1 MKMKGFY
8 QLIALIGLLL
18 LLTRSAR
25 AAENLG
31 PGKTRQQ
38 HMRTTANCL
47 PSSASAQ
54 LDINNVRCLLHNG
67 GDMWW
72 DLTGSPRYEIPKV
85 DDPAL
90 ARHSAFAAS
99 LWIGGIDDDQNL
111 RVAAQTYRQS
121 GNDFFPGPL
130 TRTGGVT
137 QDVCNE
143 WDKMFKI
150 NKTEIDDFRAAW
162 SAAANGGA
170 PLIMSN
176 FPAVASW
183 PAFGYNSD
191 GRVSLAPFVDVDG
204 DPEKY
209 TPQEGDYPDIRPI
222 DGGGEPDQAIWWVIN
237 DKGDVH
243 TETGGLAIGLEIQ
256 MMAFAF
262 STSNAINDMTFYK
275 YKVINKSGQNLHET
289 YMGQWADVDLG
300 YAKDD
305 FVGCDTVRGLGYSY
319 NADPDDESNLGG
331 YGEHPPVF
339 GIDFFQGPLDTNGK
353 RLGMTQF
360 MYYDNKDGLT
370 GNPEVAT
377 HYYGY
382 LRGFWKDGSRVTAG
396 GNGLHGATPVNYMF
410 PGDPGACGAASGW
423 NELSEGNPADDRRF
437 ILSAGPFFLQNGA
450 QNEIITGAVWA
461 QGNSNGQLGSLC
473 EAFSADDLAQALFD
487 AKFHLLD
494 GPDAPNVAIGEF
506 DQELVLSWDYLDTIS
521 SNNFQER
528 YSQVD
533 PALASQGV
541 SDPEFQFQGY
551 MVFQLKDGGVSNS
564 DLFDTDKARLLA
576 QCDVRDGVGT
586 IVNRVETFIQGLDD
600 TIVTDQVMVTGAD
613 AGIFHS
619 VIATEDLFA
628 EGSDR
633 RLRNYTNY
641 YYAVIAY
648 AWNGIPSDGR
658 KFVQGNGN
666 FENVTAMPHKIGFEA
681 GGTVLASNYG
691 DGLPVD
697 QINGIGNGGHP
708 VILRPESETEI
719 LRNNRVDRIG
729 YAAGASPIQLRVV
742 NAKEVQKGDYR
753 VEVVRVEP
761 LGLPKTVHDLPQG
774 DVTEQERVDWKL
786 YHNGDLV
793 YQSRY
798 IERLDSHG
806 TSLGFRP
813 EPLSGSEHVIP
824 GHGFA
829 IGVYD
834 PEVPALTRP
843 AYDPVIAARLQ
854 YADPSQEWL
863 SGYSD
868 IDREPIADWIMAGID
883 TFDRGENLQLMRD
896 AKIYDPEENFER
908 LFEGSWAP
916 MCLARSFNVNDESG
930 RISPG
935 INVGVGA
942 ISFAMKPDS
951 MLNLAELPDIDLVIS
966 PDPAKWS
973 RCVVVETSP
982 NNATGAGSN
991 TMTAKWKVGL
1001 DEQLQPMQGPLD
1013 SATQGWSMFP
1023 GYAVDV
1029 NTGQRLNIF
1038 FGENDWDKVNH
1049 GGDMLWN
1056 PTAAYGSSGTT
1067 AGGRHYIYVSKTPY
1081 DGCAEIH
1088 KVLARGTKQLTGSQM
1103 LFELGFGLPWENPS
1117 YIANVYRDVAWVG
1130 VPMVREEFQWE
1141 TYDQIPTE
1149 TRLSLRINHPYHS
1162 RPGSGDYPVFLFNTD
1177 AFAAATNVAP
1187 VAQASFLQDV
1197 RVVPNPYYGFS
1208 DYEGAPTQ
1216 TIVKIT
1222 NLPRRCNIKIFNLS
1236 GTLVRSY
1243 AKNSDSPEQTWDL
1256 KNQAGVPIASGAYLI
1271 HVDGFELGE
1280 TIVKL
1285 FTVMPQ
1291 MDLSTY

>member
-1 MKMKGFY
+1 MRGFF

-18 LLTRSAR
+18 VLTRSAR
-25 AAENLG
+25 AAENIG
-31 PGKTRQQ
+31 PGKVRQH

-150 NKTEIDDFRAAW
+150 NKSEIDDFRAAFT
-162 SAAANGGA
+162 AAANGGA
-170 PLIMSN
+170 PLVMSN

-183 PAFGYNSD
+183 PAFGYD
-191 GRVSLAPFVDVDG
+191 EYGRVSLAPFVDVDG
-204 DPEKY
+204 NDEQY
-209 TPQEGDYPDIRPI
+209 SPQAGDYPDIRPI
-222 DGGGEPDQAIWWVIN
+222 EGGGEPDQAIWWVIN

-275 YKVINKSGQNLHET
+275 YKVINKSGQNIHDT
-289 YMGQWADVDLG
+289 FMGQWADVDLG

-319 NADPDDESNLGG
+319 NADPEDESNLGG

-339 GIDFFQGPLDTNGK
+339 GIDFFQGPIDTNGQ
-353 RLGMTQF
+353 RLGMTKF

-396 GNGLHGATPVNYMF
+396 GNGLHGATPVDYMF

-437 ILSAGPFFLQNGA
+437 ILSAGPFYLQNGA

-461 QGNSNGQLGSLC
+461 QGSQNAQLGSLC
-473 EAFSADDLAQALFD
+473 EVFSADDLAQALFD

-494 GPDAPNVAIGEF
+494 GPDAPVVEIAEF
-506 DQELVLSWDYLDTIS
+506 DQELVIAWDYPDTVS
-521 SNNFQER
+521 FNNYQER
-528 YSQVD
+528 YSQLD
-533 PALASQGV
+533 PALVSQAV

-564 DLFDTDKARLLA
+564 DLFDTDKSRLLA
-576 QCDVRDGVGT
+576 QCDIKDGVGT
-586 IVNRVETFIQGLDD
+586 IVNRVETFIEGLDD
-600 TIVTDQVMVTGAD
+600 PVLTDLVMVTGED
-613 AGIFHS
+613 EGIFHS
-619 VIATEDLFA
+619 VRATEDLFA

-641 YYAVIAY
+641 YYSVIAY

-658 KFVQGNGN
+658 KFVQGNSN
-666 FENVTAMPHKIGFEA
+666 FENVTAMPHKTGFE
-681 GGTVLASNYG
+681 SNGSILSANFG
-691 DGLPVD
+691 DGIPVD
-697 QINGIGNGGHP
+697 QISGIGNGGNA
-708 VILRPESETEI
+708 VVLRPETETEI
-719 LRNNRVDRIG
+719 LNSGNVSRIG

-742 NAKEVQKGDYR
+742 NSKEIQKGNYR
-753 VEVVRVEP
+753 LEVVRNEP
-761 LGLPKTVHDLPQG
+761 IGQPKAVFGLPEGT
-774 DVTEQERVDWKL
+774 VTEQEMIEWKL
-786 YHNGDLV
+786 FHEGAV
-793 YQSRY
+793 VAQSY
-798 IERLDSHG
+798 YMERRDSHG
-806 TSLGFRP
+806 TVLGYRP
-813 EPLSGSEHVIP
+813 EPLSGTERMIP

-829 IGVYD
+829 IGVFD
-834 PEVPALTRP
+834 PQASDL
-843 AYDPVIAARLQ
+843 AQQGYDPVIAAKLQ
-854 YADPSQEWL
+854 YKDPSLDWL
-863 SGYSD
+863 MGYAD
-868 IDREPIADWIMAGID
+868 IDRDPIADWIMAGID
-883 TFDRGENLQLMRD
+883 TFDRGENLQILRD
-896 AKIYDPEENFER
+896 ASIYDPEENYER

-916 MCLARSFNVNDESG
+916 MCLARGFNVNDLSG
-930 RISPG
+930 KVSPG
-935 INVGVGA
+935 INVGLGA
-942 ISFAMKPDS
+942 VSFALKPDS
-951 MLNLAELPDIDLVIS
+951 MLNLSELPDIDIVFS
-966 PDPAKWS
+966 PDPSKWS

-991 TMTAKWKVGL
+991 SMTAKWKLGL
-1001 DEQLQPMQGPLD
+1001 NAQLQPMPGVLD

-1023 GYAVDV
+1023 GYAIDV

-1049 GGDMLWN
+1049 GGDLLWN
-1056 PTAAYGSSGTT
+1056 PTSVFGSSGNI

-1081 DGCAEIH
+1081 DGCAKIH
-1088 KVLARGTKQLTGSQM
+1088 EVLARETKLLTGSQM
-1103 LFELGFGLPWENPS
+1103 LFEPTYGPPWENPS
-1117 YIANVYRDVAWVG
+1117 YIAKVYKDVAWVG
-1130 VPMVREEFQWE
+1130 VPMVRPGFEWE
-1141 TYDQIPTE
+1141 TYDQMPTE
-1149 TRLSLRINHPYHS
+1149 VRLSLRVNDPFRS
-1162 RPGSGDYPVFLFNTD
+1162 RPGSGDIPVFLFNTD
-1177 AFAAATNVAP
+1177 AYSPETNV
-1187 VAQASFLQDV
+1187 VAEAERSLLQDV
-1197 RVVPNPYYGFS
+1197 RVVPNPYYAFS
-1208 DYEGAPTQ
+1208 EYERSPVQ
-1216 TIVKIT
+1216 SIVKIT

-1236 GTLVRSY
+1236 GTMVRSY
-1243 AKNSDSPEQTWDL
+1243 TKNSDSPEQIWDL
-1256 KNQAGVPIASGAYLI
+1256 KNHAGVPIASGAYLI

-1291 MDLSTY
+1291 MDLNSY